1 MSLFDLLTR
10 PIAFHPALARLLGD
24 IPAAVL
30 LGQAI
35 YWTRTLPDNRG
46 GWFYKKSTDW
56 EVETTL
62 SKRQQERAR
71 GVLRNAAGGFWK
83 EELRGLPAR
92 LWYKVDELALEQA
105 LARTFPVAPFG
116 ATGCTDPC
124 NKTDEEVQQGAPNR
138 AANSRDYI
146 AETTNKKAAAAPR
159 SRGTTAAE
167 AAAAFSILIKNDQDL
182 LRLESL
188 IEKLGEGWEKYL
200 SAAVAEV
207 RAREVKNVPFVSNVE
222 SPALRRLNDDQRQVR
237 LEKSAAAVCRQES
250 DFSVSGTQRPKL
262 PRAPGGGIRQQHFKS
277 ER

>member
-1 MSLFDLLTR
+1 MPS
-10 PIAFHPALARLLGD
+10 INK
-24 IPAAVL
+24 PAA
-30 LGQAI
+30 
-35 YWTRTLPDNRG
+35 R
-46 GWFYKKSTDW
+46 
-56 EVETTL
+56 
-62 SKRQQERAR
+62 
-71 GVLRNAAGGFWK
+71 
-83 EELRGLPAR
+83 
-92 LWYKVDELALEQA
+92 
-105 LARTFPVAPFG
+105 
-116 ATGCTDPC
+116 
-124 NKTDEEVQQGAPNR
+124 NR
-138 AANSRDYI
+138 ASRQGWLSDSWNKVSHSQEVRDRAIFIFRFQSGMPY
-146 AETTNKKAAAAPR
+146 ESKFQSSCNELLNKKAAAPR

-167 AAAAFSILIKNDQDL
+167 AAAAAAFSILIKNDQDL